1 MVVAPVRVCVPATLN
16 VPLNVSEAPA
26 NVPLTV
32 GALSAGLVAS
42 TALPLPVVAALTGC
56 PLAFVPRTVALAGI
70 APPLILPTI
79 VAPCVPVTSPLKPPV
94 KFVAVVAVLAVVAVV
109 AVAALVA
116 LATAVAPIALTISA
130 AVAAAGGALA
140 CQYPSP
146 VNGVTPPTVA
156 LVPLWL

>member
-70 APPLILPTI
+70 APPLILPTV

-94 KFVAVVAVLAVVAVV
+94 KFVAVLAVVAVV

-116 LATAVAPIALTISA
+116 LATAVAPI
-130 AVAAAGGALA
+130 
-140 CQYPSP
+140 
-146 VNGVTPPTVA
+146 
-156 LVPLWL
+156 